1 MSKQKTEKQKLQQK
15 AGQVNLKSNEIVSKM
30 KEEIVQEAKA
40 IASGTSNHLG
50 RLVQLAKEL
59 MEEEAAN

>member
-1 MSKQKTEKQKLQQK
+1 
-15 AGQVNLKSNEIVSKM
+15 M